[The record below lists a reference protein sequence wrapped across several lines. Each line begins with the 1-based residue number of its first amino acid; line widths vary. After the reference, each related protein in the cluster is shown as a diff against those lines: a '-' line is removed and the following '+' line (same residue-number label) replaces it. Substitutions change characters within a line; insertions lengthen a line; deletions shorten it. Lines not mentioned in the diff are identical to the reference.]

1 MIKMKHI
8 IDHII
13 YKFTRFLLFACLV
26 CICNSASAQEK
37 IVHDIKDQLDQYR
50 QKTLQ
55 EKLFVHT
62 DRNFYLAG
70 EIIWF
75 KLYAVDASYHKPLNL
90 SKVAY
95 VELLDTDNKPLLQ
108 AKIAMKD
115 GSGNGSFYLPANI
128 PSGNCKLRAYTNWMK
143 NYGGDYFFEKAVT
156 VVNAQKINTV
166 PVPVKQDY
174 AVRFFPEGGNLV
186 NNIKTKM
193 AFKVVNQDGKGVA
206 CTGMIVDEKNETI
219 VKFQTLKFGMGSF
232 YFTPSLSHT
241 YKAVLT
247 LGSGQNIES
256 TLPAIEKEGYVMN
269 VRKINNELMINVQ
282 TNISSDEIYF
292 LVHSG
297 QSVKSAGTLLMQ
309 KGYGLFSINKN
320 ILSDG
325 ISHITLFNK
334 NKQPI
339 CERLYFNY
347 PQQKLQ
353 VDASLSAPEFSKR
366 KKVQIDIQTS
376 DEHAQK
382 KAADLSMSVYRLDS
396 LQAPDEVDISSYLLL
411 SSELK
416 GNIESPSWYFTQP
429 VTETEE
435 PIDNLLLTQGWRRFR
450 WKDVL
455 ENTTPALPFAPE
467 YHGHIVTGKII
478 DTRTGA
484 VAKNIE
490 GFMSVPSVRT
500 QFNVSTSD
508 ANGLVKFD
516 MKNMTGS
523 AEVIVQTNPLFD
535 SVYRIDV
542 QNPFSENYSD
552 TKLPAFVFPKNYPNT
567 ILDESINM
575 QAQNIY
581 AADKLKE
588 VRLPVVDTNAFY
600 QNPDAIYWL
609 DNYKRF
615 TTMEEVMREYVTA
628 TNVKLR
634 NGKFTIN
641 LQNKMSNTW
650 FDDNPLVLLDGVP
663 VFDINKIMQ
672 YDPLKINRLEVVNHR
687 YFIGNSV
694 FSGILNWT
702 TYKGDLK
709 GFELDPHATVI
720 DYEGLQ
726 LEREFYAPSYDDE
739 KRVNSHI
746 PDLRNTLYWSPA
758 IHTDQQGKQ
767 SVNFYTSDA
776 KGRYL
781 VVLQGISA
789 DGKFGSSS
797 IQLKVK

>member
-1 MIKMKHI
+1 MKYFTN
-8 IDHII
+8 HII
-13 YKFTRFLLFACLV
+13 YKFTFYLLFLCLV
-26 CICNSASAQEK
+26 CNPATSQEK

-75 KLYAVDASYHKPLNL
+75 KLYDVDASFHKPLGL

-95 VELLDTDNKPLLQ
+95 VELLDADNKPLLQ
-108 AKIAMKD
+108 AKIAMKN
-115 GSGNGSFYLPANI
+115 GSGNGSFYLPANAR
-128 PSGNCKLRAYTNWMK
+128 SGNCKLRAYTNWMK
-143 NYGGDYFFEKAVT
+143 NYSVDYFFEKAIAI
-156 VVNAQKINTV
+156 VNSQKINTT
-166 PVPVKQDY
+166 PVLTKQDHV
-174 AVRFFPEGGNLV
+174 VRFFPEGGNLV
-186 NNIKTKM
+186 NNIKTKI
-193 AFKVVNQDGKGVA
+193 AFKVVNQDGRGVA
-206 CTGMIVDEKNETI
+206 CTGIIADEKNETI

-241 YKAVLT
+241 YKAVFT
-247 LGSGQNIES
+247 LASGQNIES
-256 TLPAIEKEGYVMN
+256 ALPAIEKEGYVMN
-269 VRKINNELMINVQ
+269 VSDAANGRLRIDIQ
-282 TNISSDEIYF
+282 TNVPGDNKVYVV
-292 LVHSG
+292 VHSRG
-297 QSVKSAGTLLMQ
+297 LAKGVDTGTVQ
-309 KGYGLFSINKN
+309 NGHSIYMPDKN
-320 ILSDG
+320 DLADG
-325 ISHITLFNK
+325 ISHITVFNK
-334 NKQPI
+334 NSQPV
-339 CERLYFNY
+339 CERLYFTY
-347 PQQKLQ
+347 PKQQLQ
-353 VDASLSAPEFSKR
+353 VDASLPAPEFGNR
-366 KKVQIDIQTS
+366 KKVQIKIQTS

-396 LQAPDEVDISSYLLL
+396 LQVADDIDISSYLLL
-411 SSELK
+411 SSELR
-416 GNIESPSWYFTQP
+416 GTIESPSWYFTHP
-429 VTETEE
+429 AKETEE
-435 PIDNLLLTQGWRRFR
+435 AMHNLMLTQGWRRFR

-455 ENTTPALPFAPE
+455 ENAAPVLSFAPE

-484 VAKNIE
+484 ASKNIE

-508 ANGLVKFD
+508 VNGLVKFD

-523 AEVIVQTNPLFD
+523 TEVIVQTNPLFD
-535 SVYRIDV
+535 SAYRIDV
-542 QNPFSENYSD
+542 QNPFSENYAD
-552 TKLPAFVFPKNYPNT
+552 NKLPAFVFPQNYPNT

-581 AADKLKE
+581 AGEKLKE

-641 LQNKMSNTW
+641 LQDKMGNKW

-672 YDPLKINRLEVVNHR
+672 YDPLKISRLEVVNNR

-694 FSGILNWT
+694 FNGILNWT

-726 LEREFYAPSYDDE
+726 LQREFYAPSYDDD
-739 KRVNSHI
+739 KKLNSHV
-746 PDLRNTLYWSPA
+746 PDLRNTLYWSPS
-758 IHTDQQGKQ
+758 IHTDQEGKQ
-767 SVNFYTSDA
+767 TVNFYTSDA
-776 KGRYL
+776 RGKYL

-789 DGKFGSSS
+789 DGKFGSRT
-797 IQLKVK
+797 IQLEVK